1 MVNTSQS
8 PPESH
13 TIISRIRSTI
23 HTKTTTMN
31 QTRILPA
38 VTIICLL
45 SCLHA
50 CVVPPSRGYD
60 ERQSNIRVL
69 QEEALNIDRIKPE
82 TRKVEAI
89 KPWQN
94 TGVFLE
100 NGQVVSIVA
109 SGKWSPW
116 PEIGAWS
123 GPEGNITWNV
133 EVPGIPGGALMAKLG
148 YDGKPFKIGAV
159 QTFRAQDYGMLYLA
173 INDPFNYLFNN
184 QGEVEANIYVDGGA
198 QSGAAGNANNA
209 GKIKVVSYSYNDKTR
224 EGSLSARAESDQF
237 KLRSWMLNKIGEIA
251 SSKNVAIKA
260 GEEPLNGGSYEVLD
274 ESMTDGVMT
283 INFRAA
289 W

>member
-1 MVNTSQS
+1 
-8 PPESH
+8 
-13 TIISRIRSTI
+13 
-23 HTKTTTMN
+23 MN

-38 VTIICLL
+38 ASIICLL

-60 ERQSNIRVL
+60 ERPANIRVL

-82 TRKVEAI
+82 TRRVDAI

-116 PEIGAWS
+116 PEVGAWS
-123 GPEGNITWNV
+123 GPEGNITWSV

-148 YDGKPFKIGAV
+148 HDGKPFKVGTV

-173 INDPFNYLFNN
+173 MNDPFGYLFNN
-184 QGEVEANIYVDGGA
+184 QGEVEANIYVDTGA
-198 QSGAAGNANNA
+198 NTAAAAKGVAAG
-209 GKIKVVSYSYNDKTR
+209 GFRVVSYSYNDR
-224 EGSLSARAESDQF
+224 SHEGSLSARAESDQF

-251 SSKNVAIKA
+251 SSKNVAIRA
-260 GEEPLNGGSYEVLD
+260 GEEPLNGGSYEVLN
-274 ESMTDGVMT
+274 ESMADSVMT
-283 INFRAA
+283 ISFRAVY
-289 W
+289 

>member
-1 MVNTSQS
+1 
-8 PPESH
+8 
-13 TIISRIRSTI
+13 
-23 HTKTTTMN
+23 MN
-31 QTRILPA
+31 LTRFLPA
-38 VTIICLL
+38 VSIICLL
-45 SCLHA
+45 SVLQS
-50 CVVPPSRGYD
+50 CVIPPSRSYD
-60 ERQSNIRVL
+60 ERKSNIRVL

-123 GPEGNITWNV
+123 GPEGNITWSV

-148 YDGKPFKIGAV
+148 HDGKPFKIGSV

-173 INDPFNYLFNN
+173 MNDPFEYLFNN
-184 QGEVEANIYVDGGA
+184 QGEVEANIYVDSGA
-198 QSGAAGNANNA
+198 QTSAADSGKASGRF
-209 GKIKVVSYSYNDKTR
+209 KVVSYSYNDKNR

-237 KLRSWMLNKIGEIA
+237 KLRNWMLNKIGEIA

-260 GEEPLNGGSYEVLD
+260 GEEPLKGGSYEVLD

>member
-1 MVNTSQS
+1 
-8 PPESH
+8 
-13 TIISRIRSTI
+13 
-23 HTKTTTMN
+23 MN
-31 QTRILPA
+31 LIRILPA
-38 VTIICLL
+38 TSIICLL
-45 SCLHA
+45 SCLQA

-60 ERQSNIRVL
+60 ERPSNIRVL

-82 TRKVEAI
+82 TRKVDAL

-116 PEIGAWS
+116 PEVGAWS

-148 YDGKPFKIGAV
+148 HDGKPFKVGSV

-173 INDPFNYLFNN
+173 MNDPFSYLFNN
-184 QGEVEANIYVDGGA
+184 VGEVEADIYIDGNSQQTA
-198 QSGAAGNANNA
+198 SGKDKSA
-209 GKIKVVSYSYNDKTR
+209 GKIQVVSYSYNDR
-224 EGSLSARAESDQF
+224 SHEGSLSARTESGQF
-237 KLRSWMLNKIGEIA
+237 NLRSWMLNKIGEIA

-260 GEEPLNGGSYEVLD
+260 GEEPIKGGNYEVLD
-274 ESMTDGVMT
+274 ESMADGVMT
-283 INFRAA
+283 INFRAV

>member
-1 MVNTSQS
+1 
-8 PPESH
+8 
-13 TIISRIRSTI
+13 
-23 HTKTTTMN
+23 MN
-31 QTRILPA
+31 LTRYLTA
-38 VTIICLL
+38 SSIICLL
-45 SCLHA
+45 SGLHA

-60 ERQSNIRVL
+60 DRQSNIRVL

-116 PEIGAWS
+116 PEVGAWS
-123 GPEGNITWNV
+123 GPEGNITWSV

-148 YDGKPFKIGAV
+148 HDGKPFKIGSV

-173 INDPFNYLFNN
+173 MNDSFEYLFNN
-184 QGEVEANIYVDGGA
+184 QGEVEAAIYVDSGTQTGA
-198 QSGAAGNANNA
+198 TGSANTA
-209 GKIKVVSYSYNDKTR
+209 GKIKVVSYSYNDKSR

-237 KLRSWMLNKIGEIA
+237 KLRN
-251 SSKNVAIKA
+251 
-260 GEEPLNGGSYEVLD
+260 
-274 ESMTDGVMT
+274 
-283 INFRAA
+283 
-289 W
+289 